1 MSPDSAASQ
10 SSPVSRTTSP
20 ATIHAAAPR
29 LAQEALGGL
38 SAGIVGTVLGYPLDT
53 SYVPSIP
60 TWGSARTKWPRATH
74 ISAFSSSFLSSSV
87 KARQQIVGT
96 SGIVS
101 TARHIVTNEG
111 PASLYRGLVPPL
123 ISLSILNTVNFA
135 LYSYFQQHF
144 TRIKEHQDVPL
155 RGQSTTSAYSDVL
168 QGFRWENA
176 LAGAAVGAFAGIV
189 STIENLVKTQLQID
203 NLRTAPRYRGSRDC
217 VQQLLHQGYVRGIR
231 TLYTGHGVNTAR
243 EMVFLATYFG
253 VYEGL
258 REGMYHDHV
267 RRRESSS
274 SESSVPTS
282 TNNGN
287 QSSHPWMIPL
297 AGGLAGAV
305 AWTVSFPLDCI
316 RAGVQGQDLLG
327 SHDSSIRKSA
337 PTVFRT
343 LLVERGI
350 KGLYS
355 GVAPSIVRAFLVSGS
370 RFTAYEAALW
380 FLRGGRDNVT

>member
-1 MSPDSAASQ
+1 LLYA
-10 SSPVSRTTSP
+10 
-20 ATIHAAAPR
+20 
-29 LAQEALGGL
+29 
-38 SAGIVGTVLGYPLDT
+38 
-53 SYVPSIP
+53 
-60 TWGSARTKWPRATH
+60 
-74 ISAFSSSFLSSSV
+74 SV
-87 KARQQIVGT
+87 KARQQLVGT

-101 TARHIVTNEG
+101 TARNIVTNEG
-111 PASLYRGLVPPL
+111 LAGLYRGLVPPL

-135 LYSYFQQHF
+135 LYSYFQQQF
-144 TRIKEHQDVPL
+144 TRRNDHDAPL
-155 RGQSTTSAYSDVL
+155 LVQSTASAYSDVL

-176 LAGAAVGAFAGIV
+176 AAGAAVGAFAGIV
-189 STIENLVKTQLQID
+189 STVENLVKTQLQVD
-203 NLRTAPRYRGSRDC
+203 NLRATPRYKGSRDC

-243 EMVFLATYFG
+243 EMAFLATYFG

-258 REGMYHDHV
+258 REGMYHDHF
-267 RRRESSS
+267 RRREAPSNS
-274 SESSVPTS
+274 
-282 TNNGN
+282 GN
-287 QSSHPWMIPL
+287 HDPRNSSSHPWMIPL

-305 AWTVSFPLDCI
+305 AWTVSFPLDCV

-327 SHDSSIRKSA
+327 SHNSSIRKSA
-337 PTVFRT
+337 PAVFRT

>member
-1 MSPDSAASQ
+1 
-10 SSPVSRTTSP
+10 
-20 ATIHAAAPR
+20 
-29 LAQEALGGL
+29 
-38 SAGIVGTVLGYPLDT
+38 
-53 SYVPSIP
+53 
-60 TWGSARTKWPRATH
+60 
-74 ISAFSSSFLSSSV
+74 
-87 KARQQIVGT
+87 VGT

-101 TARHIVTNEG
+101 TARHIVKNEG
-111 PASLYRGLVPPL
+111 PAGLYRGLVPPL

-135 LYSYFQQHF
+135 LYSYFQQRF
-144 TRIKEHQDVPL
+144 TRNKDPNVLL
-155 RGQSTTSAYSDVL
+155 RGQSSTSASSEVL

-176 LAGAAVGAFAGIV
+176 AAGAAVGSFAGIV
-189 STIENLVKTQLQID
+189 STIENLVKTQLQVD
-203 NLRTAPRYRGSRDC
+203 NLRATPRYKGSRDC
-217 VQQLLHQGYVRGIR
+217 VQQVLNQGYVRGIR

-267 RRRESSS
+267 RRREAPSS
-274 SESSVPTS
+274 
-282 TNNGN
+282 NNGTHDSRN
-287 QSSHPWMIPL
+287 SSHPWMIPL

-305 AWTVSFPLDCI
+305 AWTVSFPLDCV

-327 SHDSSIRKSA
+327 SHNSSIRKSA

>member
-1 MSPDSAASQ
+1 MTTH
-10 SSPVSRTTSP
+10 SSHLCLT
-20 ATIHAAAPR
+20 
-29 LAQEALGGL
+29 
-38 SAGIVGTVLGYPLDT
+38 
-53 SYVPSIP
+53 
-60 TWGSARTKWPRATH
+60 
-74 ISAFSSSFLSSSV
+74 FLYASV

-96 SGIVS
+96 SGIVL
-101 TARHIVTNEG
+101 TARHIVQNEG

-123 ISLSILNTVNFA
+123 ISLSILNTVNFT
-135 LYSYFQQHF
+135 LYSYFQLQF
-144 TRIKEHQDVPL
+144 MRRNEDPDVL
-155 RGQSTTSAYSDVL
+155 LHGHSTAGAYSDVL
-168 QGFRWENA
+168 QGFRGENA
-176 LAGAAVGAFAGIV
+176 AAGAAVGSFAGIV
-189 STIENLVKTQLQID
+189 STVENLVKTQLQMD
-203 NLRTAPRYRGSRDC
+203 NLRAKPQYRGSRDC
-217 VQQLLHQGYVRGIR
+217 VQQLLNEGYIRGIR
-231 TLYTGHGVNTAR
+231 TLYTGHVVNTAR

-258 REGMYHDHV
+258 REGMYHDHF
-267 RRRESSS
+267 RRRKASS

-287 QSSHPWMIPL
+287 KHSHPWMIPL

-305 AWTVSFPLDCI
+305 AWTVSFPLDCV

-327 SHDSSIRKSA
+327 SHNSRKSA
-337 PTVFRT
+337 PAVFRT

-380 FLRGGRDNVT
+380 LLRGGRDNVT